1 MIFLTEEEYKIA
13 CYTWL
18 ILALI
23 VFITL
28 IFVNAP
34 YGRHRT
40 VGWGVEISARG
51 GWIMMETIPVLF
63 LTLILIIGNNKNLV
77 VLFFWAIWTTH
88 YVNRA
93 WSWPNRAKLDQK
105 LMPLSVAIF
114 AIIFN
119 TINCWLNG
127 IWLFD
132 LSHGYELAWF
142 TDPRFLLGV
151 SIFFLG
157 MIINI
162 KSDNI
167 LFSLR
172 DDGSTG
178 YKIPRGGLFERVSS
192 PNYLGEIIEWIGF
205 AIATWSLAGLT
216 FAVWTFCN
224 LAPRA
229 FAHHRWY
236 KEEFSNYPKNR
247 KALIPFVI

>member
-1 MIFLTEEEYKIA
+1 MIFLTHDEYKIA

-28 IFVNAP
+28 IFVKAP

-40 VGWGVEISARG
+40 IGWGVEISARK
-51 GWIMMETIPVLF
+51 GWMIMESIPALF
-63 LTLILIIGNNKNLV
+63 LTLILIIGNNRDFI
-77 VLFFWAIWTTH
+77 VLFFWIIWTAH

-93 WSWPNRAKLDQK
+93 WSWPNRAKLEQK
-105 LMPLSVAIF
+105 LMPLSVVIF

-132 LSHGYELAWF
+132 LSHGYELSWF
-142 TDPRFLLGV
+142 KNPRFVLGV
-151 SIFFLG
+151 SLFFLG

-178 YKIPRGGLFERVSS
+178 YKIPRL
-192 PNYLGEIIEWIGF
+192 
-205 AIATWSLAGLT
+205 SLI
-216 FAVWTFCN
+216 
-224 LAPRA
+224 
-229 FAHHRWY
+229 H
-236 KEEFSNYPKNR
+236 
-247 KALIPFVI
+247 I